1 MVSLT
6 KLVVPQERV
15 SLSVST
21 FSTFFLP
28 AFASYF
34 AMGVLVQRK
43 RTAIIRVALLPV
55 TLLCAYRAGSS
66 LDLSLGIPNYR
77 FLNQGLV
84 LAIFT
89 LSMRSAAWAFAKKP
103 YKRIALQLKKE
114 FNDDTMS
121 SSPSNQLTSVDDTPL
136 FTAIWNAWDLSVNL
150 RGIGWDWAEGLRIP
164 KSSLGTKSKLEF
176 LLITFV
182 KLLFYA
188 LAFDATSGA
197 ARDFSPETFGS
208 TKGGTIFDASLPPFS
223 RYTRSTIITIL
234 SGWTAY
240 FVIELVYQIHTI
252 EFVLLFRQT
261 PSQWPPL
268 FDTPWLSTSLTS
280 FWGHKWHQ
288 LFREGFISVGARPLS
303 YLLGRT
309 GGVMGAFL
317 VSGALHYLG
326 LKAMEQGG
334 YPVVVF
340 GFFIMQAIGLILEGM
355 WKRHTGLRVDAFS
368 GLLWTWLWI
377 IFWANF
383 MVDAWARVGLVGS
396 KFFPDDY
403 RPTVL
408 LVYFLKHG
416 FKLFGFSERL
426 FDVAQRC

>member
-1 MVSLT
+1 MVSLGR
-6 KLVVPQERV
+6 LLAPQERV
-15 SLSVST
+15 ALSASI

-28 AFASYF
+28 AYVSYF
-34 AMGVLVQRK
+34 AMGVLVQRE

-55 TLLCAYRAGSS
+55 ALMCAYRAGSS
-66 LDLSLGIPNYR
+66 LDLSFGISNYR

-84 LAIFT
+84 LAMFT
-89 LSMRSAAWAFAKKP
+89 LSMRSTAWAFAKTP
-103 YKRIALQLKKE
+103 YKRIALQQNKTSNSGIL
-114 FNDDTMS
+114 S
-121 SSPSNQLTSVDDTPL
+121 SSTSNQLTNVDDTPL

-164 KSSLGTKSKLEF
+164 KSSHGTKSTLEF
-176 LLITFV
+176 LLSTLA

-208 TKGGTIFDASLPPFS
+208 IEGGTIFDVSLPPLS

-252 EFVLLFRQT
+252 KFVLLFRQA

-268 FDTPWLSTSLTS
+268 FDAPWLSTSLTS

-288 LFREGFISVGARPLS
+288 LFRECFISVGARPLS

-317 VSGALHYLG
+317 ISGALHYLG
-326 LKAMEQGG
+326 LKAMERGG
-334 YPVVVF
+334 HPVVVF
-340 GFFIMQAIGLILEGM
+340 GFFIMQAIGLIFEGM
-355 WKRHTGLRVDAFS
+355 WKRCTGIRVNGFW
-368 GLLWTWLWI
+368 GLLWTWLWVV
-377 IFWANF
+377 FWANF
-383 MVDAWARVGLVGS
+383 MVDAWARVGLIGS

-408 LVYFLKHG
+408 LAHFLKHHLN
-416 FKLFGFSERL
+416 LF
-426 FDVAQRC
+426 

>member
-1 MVSLT
+1 MVSLGR
-6 KLVVPQERV
+6 LLQVVPQERV
-15 SLSVST
+15 ALSAST
-21 FSTFFLP
+21 FATFFLP
-28 AFASYF
+28 AFVSYF

-43 RTAIIRVALLPV
+43 RTAMIRFALLPV

-66 LDLSLGIPNYR
+66 LDFSFGIPNYCY
-77 FLNQGLV
+77 LNQGLA
-84 LAIFT
+84 LAMFT
-89 LSMRSAAWAFAKKP
+89 LAMRSTAWAFAKKP
-103 YKRIALQLKKE
+103 YQRIALQPKKT
-114 FNDDTMS
+114 FNGDPMS
-121 SSPSNQLTSVDDTPL
+121 GSTNNQLTNVDDTPL

-164 KSSLGTKSKLEF
+164 KSSCGTKSTTGF
-176 LLITFV
+176 LLSTLA

-188 LAFDATSGA
+188 VAFDATSGA

-208 TKGGTIFDASLPPFS
+208 VEGGTLFDTSLPPLT

-240 FVIELVYQIHTI
+240 FVIELVYQIHAI
-252 EFVLLFRQT
+252 EFVLLFGQT

-268 FDTPWLSTSLTS
+268 YDAPWLSTSLTS

-288 LFREGFISVGARPLS
+288 LFRECFISVGARPLS

-317 VSGALHYLG
+317 MSGALHYFG
-326 LKAMEQGG
+326 LEAMGRGG
-334 YPVVVF
+334 HPAVVF

-355 WKRHTGLRVDAFS
+355 WKRYTGLRVHGFL
-368 GLLWTWLWI
+368 GLLWTWLWVV
-377 IFWANF
+377 FWANF
-383 MVDAWARVGLVGS
+383 MVDAWARVGLIGS

-408 LVYFLKHG
+408 LVHFLKHY
-416 FKLFGFSERL
+416 LTL
-426 FDVAQRC
+426 

>member
-1 MVSLT
+1 MVSFGRL
-6 KLVVPQERV
+6 LAPQERIA
-15 SLSVST
+15 LSAST

-28 AFASYF
+28 AFVSYF

-43 RTAIIRVALLPV
+43 RTAMIRVALLPV
-55 TLLCAYRAGSS
+55 TLLCSYRAGSS
-66 LDLSLGIPNYR
+66 LDLSFGIPNYR

-84 LAIFT
+84 LAMFT
-89 LSMRSAAWAFAKKP
+89 LSMRSTAWAFAKKP
-103 YKRIALQLKKE
+103 YKRIAPQPNNTFYSDTLQSGS
-114 FNDDTMS
+114 T
-121 SSPSNQLTSVDDTPL
+121 SNRSTNVGDTPL
-136 FTAIWNAWDLSVNL
+136 FTTIWNAWDLSVNL

-164 KSSLGTKSKLEF
+164 KSSCGTKSTSEF
-176 LLITFV
+176 LLSTLA

-208 TKGGTIFDASLPPFS
+208 IEGGTIFDASLPPFS

-252 EFVLLFRQT
+252 EFVLLFRQA

-268 FDTPWLSTSLTS
+268 FDAPWLSTSLTS

-288 LFREGFISVGARPLS
+288 LFRECFISVGARPLS

-309 GGVMGAFL
+309 GGVVGAFL
-317 VSGALHYLG
+317 ISGALHYLG
-326 LKAMEQGG
+326 LKAMERGG
-334 YPVVVF
+334 HPVVVF

-355 WKRHTGLRVDAFS
+355 WKKCTGMRVDGFL
-368 GLLWTWLWI
+368 GLLWTWLWVV
-377 IFWANF
+377 FWANF

-396 KFFPDDY
+396 KFFLDNY

-408 LVYFLKHG
+408 LAHFLKHYLN
-416 FKLFGFSERL
+416 LFG
-426 FDVAQRC
+426 

>member
-1 MVSLT
+1 MASISRL
-6 KLVVPQERV
+6 LVPQERV

-21 FSTFFLP
+21 LSTCFLP
-28 AFASYF
+28 AFVSYL

-43 RTAIIRVALLPV
+43 RTATIRFALLPV
-55 TLLCAYRAGSS
+55 ILLCAYRAGSS
-66 LDLSLGIPNYR
+66 LDFSFGTPNYR

-84 LAIFT
+84 LATFT
-89 LSMRSAAWAFAKKP
+89 LSMRSTAWAFAKKP
-103 YKRIALQLKKE
+103 YKRMTLQPNKN
-114 FNDDTMS
+114 FHGDTMS
-121 SSPSNQLTSVDDTPL
+121 GNTSNQFTNIENTPL
-136 FTAIWNAWDLSVNL
+136 YIAIWNVWDLSVNL

-164 KSSLGTKSKLEF
+164 ESSLGTKSTLEF
-176 LLITFV
+176 LLITLA

-197 ARDFSPETFGS
+197 TRDFSPETFGS
-208 TKGGTIFDASLPPFS
+208 IEGGTIFDPSLPPLS

-240 FVIELVYQIHTI
+240 FVIESVYQIHAI
-252 EFVLLFRQT
+252 EFVLLFRQA

-268 FDTPWLSTSLTS
+268 FDAPWLSTSLTN

-288 LFREGFISVGARPLS
+288 LFRECFISVGARPLS

-309 GGVMGAFL
+309 GGVVGAFL

-326 LKAMEQGG
+326 LKAMERGG
-334 YPVVVF
+334 HPVAVF
-340 GFFIMQAIGLILEGM
+340 GFFIMQAIGLILEGI
-355 WKRHTGLRVDAFS
+355 WKKRTGLRVDGFL
-368 GLLWTWLWI
+368 GLLWTWLWVV
-377 IFWANF
+377 FWANF
-383 MVDAWARVGLVGS
+383 MVDAWGRVGLVGS

-408 LVYFLKHG
+408 LVHLLERYFM
-416 FKLFGFSERL
+416 
-426 FDVAQRC
+426 